1 VNRYLF
7 LDGKLHATY
16 HVGCSEEFRTEAD
29 LERYIGNYCAWI
41 GTVELRTAPNYQ
53 PPCIEV
59 DKECPRC
66 GGSGRE
72 VLEGDSSSVKI
83 LCRHCVGVP
92 SRKADEEEDSET
104 EVEEVHEPA
113 PDPNCGRCKG
123 TGFTKYRSRG
133 KDWEYRCRCWR

>member
-1 VNRYLF
+1 MNRYLF

-16 HVGCSEEFRTEAD
+16 HVGCNEEFRTEAD

-41 GTVELRTAPNYQ
+41 GTVELRTAPTYQ
-53 PPCIEV
+53 LPSMEV
-59 DKECPRC
+59 DMECPRC

-83 LCRHCVGVP
+83 LCRQCVGIP
-92 SRKADEEEDSET
+92 SRDEEEDSET
-104 EVEEVHEPA
+104 AVEEVHEPA

>member
-1 VNRYLF
+1 
-7 LDGKLHATY
+7 
-16 HVGCSEEFRTEAD
+16 
-29 LERYIGNYCAWI
+29 
-41 GTVELRTAPNYQ
+41 LRTAPTYQ
-53 PPCIEV
+53 MPSMEV

-83 LCRHCVGVP
+83 LCRQCVGIP
-92 SRKADEEEDSET
+92 SRDEEEDSKT
-104 EVEEVHEPA
+104 AVEEVHEPA